1 MRILVV
7 GAGATGGYFGA
18 RLAQAGQDVTFLLR
32 EKRALAVQRDGLTVH
47 SPHGDFHF
55 QPSVL
60 QASQLTGPYDLI
72 LLTVKSFGLEAAIKD
87 IAPEVGEDTMILPVL
102 NGMKHIET
110 LSQRFGEHALLG
122 GLCKINAT
130 LDADGHIHQMT
141 PMHQIYY
148 GELSGEKTARIQRVD
163 QAFKEAGFE
172 AFLSETIMTDLWE
185 KWLLLCSFGAITCT
199 MHGNIG
205 QVASAPGGT
214 EFATGIVNEALTT
227 MKAFGYAE
235 RAAAVA
241 KVKEAVTDKHSE
253 QTSSMYRD
261 MTQGNPVEADQ
272 IVGDLV
278 ERAIRVGINVPL
290 LQAAYTHLCVY
301 QKNRQNA

>member
-87 IAPEVGEDTMILPVL
+87 IAPVVGEDTMILPVL

-130 LDADGHIHQMT
+130 LDGDGHIHQMT

>member
-163 QAFKEAGFE
+163 QAFKEAGFD

>member
-87 IAPEVGEDTMILPVL
+87 IAPVVGEDTMILPVL

-241 KVKEAVTDKHSE
+241 KVKEAVTDKYSE

-301 QKNRQNA
+301 QNNRQNA

>member
-87 IAPEVGEDTMILPVL
+87 IAPVVGEDTMILPVL
-102 NGMKHIET
+102 NGMKHIAT

>member
-55 QPSVL
+55 QPSVV

-87 IAPEVGEDTMILPVL
+87 IAPVVGEDTMILPVL

-241 KVKEAVTDKHSE
+241 KVKEAVTDKYSE

>member
-87 IAPEVGEDTMILPVL
+87 IAPVVGEDTMILPVL

-163 QAFKEAGFE
+163 QAFKEAGFD

-241 KVKEAVTDKHSE
+241 KVKEAVTDKLSE

-301 QKNRQNA
+301 QNNRQNA

>member
-18 RLAQAGQDVTFLLR
+18 RSAQAGQDVTFLLR

-60 QASQLTGPYDLI
+60 QASQLTGSYDLI

-87 IAPEVGEDTMILPVL
+87 IAPVVGEDTMILPVL

>member
-55 QPSVL
+55 QPSVV

-87 IAPEVGEDTMILPVL
+87 IAPVVGEDTMILPVL

-163 QAFKEAGFE
+163 QAFKEAGFD

>member
-87 IAPEVGEDTMILPVL
+87 IAPVVGEDTMILPVL

>member
-87 IAPEVGEDTMILPVL
+87 IAPVVGEDTMILPVL

-185 KWLLLCSFGAITCT
+185 KWLLLCSFGAIICT

>member
-32 EKRALAVQRDGLTVH
+32 EKRAHAVQQDGLTIH

-55 QPSVL
+55 QPNVL

-72 LLTVKSFGLEAAIKD
+72 LLTVKSFGLEAAMKD
-87 IAPEVGEDTMILPVL
+87 IAPVVGENTMVMPVL
-102 NGMKHIET
+102 NGMKHMET
-110 LSQRFGEHALLG
+110 LSLRFGEHALIG

-141 PMHQIYY
+141 PMHQIIY
-148 GELSGEKTARIQRVD
+148 GELSGEKTERILKVD
-163 QAFKEAGFE
+163 E
-172 AFLSETIMTDLWE
+172 AFQRADIDAVLSETIITDLWE
-185 KWLLLCSFGAITCT
+185 KWLLLSSLGAITCS
-199 MHGNIG
+199 MRGNIG

-214 EFATGIVNEALTT
+214 EFAQAIVTEALTT

-241 KVKEAVTDKHSE
+241 KVRESVTDKNSP

-272 IVGDLV
+272 IIGDLV
-278 ERAIRVGINVPL
+278 ERATRVGINIPL
-290 LQAAYTHLCVY
+290 LQAAYTHLYVY
-301 QKNRQNA
+301 QEKLKQE

>member
-87 IAPEVGEDTMILPVL
+87 IAPVVGEDTMILPVL

-163 QAFKEAGFE
+163 QAFKEAGFD

-301 QKNRQNA
+301 QNNRQNA

>member
-32 EKRALAVQRDGLTVH
+32 EKRALAVQENGLTIH
-47 SPHGDFHF
+47 SPHGDIHL
-55 QPSVL
+55 QPAVV

-72 LLTVKSFGLEAAIKD
+72 LLTVKSFGLEAAMKD
-87 IAPEVGEDTMILPVL
+87 IAPVVGEYTMILPVL

-110 LSQRFGEHALLG
+110 LSQRFGEHALIG

-141 PMHQIYY
+141 PLHQIFY
-148 GELSGEKTARIQRVD
+148 GELSGEKTERILHVD
-163 QAFKEAGFE
+163 QVFKEAGFE
-172 AFLSETIMTDLWE
+172 AFLSETIISDLWE
-185 KWLLLCSFGAITCT
+185 KWLLLSSFGAITCS
-199 MHGNIG
+199 MRGNIG
-205 QVASAPGGT
+205 QVASAPWGK
-214 EFATGIVNEALTT
+214 EFALSIVNEALTT

-235 RAAAVA
+235 RTAAVA
-241 KVKEAVTDKHSE
+241 KIREAVTDKSSA

-261 MTQGNPVEADQ
+261 MMQGHAVEADQ

-278 ERAIRVGINVPL
+278 ERATRVGINIPL

-301 QKNRQNA
+301 QQMRE

>member
-32 EKRALAVQRDGLTVH
+32 EKRALAVQRDGLTGH

>member
-47 SPHGDFHF
+47 SPQGDFHF

-87 IAPEVGEDTMILPVL
+87 IAPVVGEDTMILPVL

>member
-87 IAPEVGEDTMILPVL
+87 IAPVVGEDTMILPVL

-163 QAFKEAGFE
+163 QAFKEAGFD

>member
-1 MRILVV
+1 MR
-7 GAGATGGYFGA
+7 
-18 RLAQAGQDVTFLLR
+18 
-32 EKRALAVQRDGLTVH
+32 
-47 SPHGDFHF
+47 
-55 QPSVL
+55 
-60 QASQLTGPYDLI
+60 
-72 LLTVKSFGLEAAIKD
+72 
-87 IAPEVGEDTMILPVL
+87 
-102 NGMKHIET
+102 
-110 LSQRFGEHALLG
+110 
-122 GLCKINAT
+122 
-130 LDADGHIHQMT
+130 
-141 PMHQIYY
+141 
-148 GELSGEKTARIQRVD
+148 
-163 QAFKEAGFE
+163 
-172 AFLSETIMTDLWE
+172 
-185 KWLLLCSFGAITCT
+185 
-199 MHGNIG
+199 GNIG

>member
-87 IAPEVGEDTMILPVL
+87 IAPVVGEDTMILPVL

-122 GLCKINAT
+122 GLCKITAT

-163 QAFKEAGFE
+163 QAFKEAGFD

-241 KVKEAVTDKHSE
+241 KVKEAVTDKLSE

>member
-87 IAPEVGEDTMILPVL
+87 IAPVVGEDTMILPVL

-241 KVKEAVTDKHSE
+241 KVKEAVTDKLSE

>member
-87 IAPEVGEDTMILPVL
+87 IAPVVGEDTMILPVL

-148 GELSGEKTARIQRVD
+148 GELSGEKTTRIQRVD
-163 QAFKEAGFE
+163 QAFKEAGFD

>member
-87 IAPEVGEDTMILPVL
+87 IAPVVGEDTMILPVL

-163 QAFKEAGFE
+163 QAFKEAGFD

-241 KVKEAVTDKHSE
+241 KVKEAVTDKLSE

>member
-87 IAPEVGEDTMILPVL
+87 IAPVVGEQTMILPVL

-205 QVASAPGGT
+205 RVASAPGGT

>member
-1 MRILVV
+1 MW
-7 GAGATGGYFGA
+7 A
-18 RLAQAGQDVTFLLR
+18 RARPADISVRGWREAGQDVTFLLR

-87 IAPEVGEDTMILPVL
+87 IAPVVGEDTMILPVL

>member
-32 EKRALAVQRDGLTVH
+32 EKRALAVQEHGLTVH

-55 QPSVL
+55 QPTVL

-72 LLTVKSFGLEAAIKD
+72 LLTVKSFGLEAAMKD
-87 IAPEVGEDTMILPVL
+87 IAPVVGEQTMILPVL
-102 NGMKHIET
+102 NGMKHMET
-110 LSQRFGEHALLG
+110 LSLRFGEHALIG

-130 LDADGHIHQMT
+130 LDAEGHIHQMT
-141 PMHQIYY
+141 PMHQIFY
-148 GELSGEKTARIQRVD
+148 GELSGDKSERILRVD
-163 QAFKEAGFE
+163 QAFQNAGFE
-172 AFLSETIMTDLWE
+172 AFLSETIISDLWE
-185 KWLLLCSFGAITCT
+185 KWLLLSSFGAITCT
-199 MHGNIG
+199 MRGNIG
-205 QVASAPGGT
+205 QVASAPGGK
-214 EFATGIVNEALTT
+214 EFVLGIVNEALTT

-241 KVKEAVTDKHSE
+241 KTKEAVTDKNSQ

-261 MTQGNPVEADQ
+261 MTQGNAVEADQ

-278 ERAIRVGINVPL
+278 ERAIRVGIHVPL
-290 LQAAYTHLCVY
+290 LQAAYTHLSVY
-301 QKNRQNA
+301 QLTRKSA

>member
-60 QASQLTGPYDLI
+60 HASQLTGPYDLI

-87 IAPEVGEDTMILPVL
+87 IAPVVGEDTMILPVL

-163 QAFKEAGFE
+163 QAFKEAGFD

>member
-87 IAPEVGEDTMILPVL
+87 IAPVVGEDTMILPVL

-110 LSQRFGEHALLG
+110 LSQRFGEHALIG

-163 QAFKEAGFE
+163 QAFKEAGFD

>member
-87 IAPEVGEDTMILPVL
+87 IAPVVGEDTMILPVL

-199 MHGNIG
+199 MRGNIG
-205 QVASAPGGT
+205 QVASVPGGT

>member
-60 QASQLTGPYDLI
+60 QASQLTRPYDLI

-87 IAPEVGEDTMILPVL
+87 IAPVVGEDTMILPVL

-148 GELSGEKTARIQRVD
+148 GELSGEKTVRIQRVD

>member
-87 IAPEVGEDTMILPVL
+87 IAPVVGEHTMILPVL

-163 QAFKEAGFE
+163 QAFKEAGFD

-241 KVKEAVTDKHSE
+241 KVKEAVTDKYSE